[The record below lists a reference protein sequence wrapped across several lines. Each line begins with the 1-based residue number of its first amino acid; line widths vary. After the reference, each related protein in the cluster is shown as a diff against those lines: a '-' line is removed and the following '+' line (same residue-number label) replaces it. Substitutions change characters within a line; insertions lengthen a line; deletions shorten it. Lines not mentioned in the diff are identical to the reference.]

1 MPKVSVVITNYNY
14 GRFLERRLRS
24 VLEQTHQDFEV
35 IYLDDCSTDN
45 SEEVLA
51 EFLNDPRIRVVRNTV
66 NSGSAF
72 KQLNKGARLAQGE
85 YLWVAEADDYAETDF
100 LETMVAVLDEHSGVG
115 LAYCQSLAVD
125 EHDTAL
131 YSMTDY
137 TDELD
142 PERWKHDYVND
153 GRDECRRY
161 LLFKNTIPNTSAVLF
176 RRKTLEEAGYADETF
191 TLASDH
197 LTYVNMLLISDVAFV
212 AKAMNYFRHH
222 IGTIRQRSKRE
233 GLLIKE
239 EYQILAHIRDKLGL
253 SDKEVDVAYTYLVNS
268 RLRKLFRLRKRIPF
282 RTALRIYRLAHA
294 VDPQVNAR
302 LIRYFFPA
310 WARLLSR

>member
-24 VLEQTHQDFEV
+24 VLEQTYQDFEV

-51 EFLNDPRIRVVRNTV
+51 QFLNDLRIRVVRNPV

-85 YLWVAEADDYAETDF
+85 YIWVAEADDYTETDF
-100 LETMVAVLDEHSGVG
+100 LETMVPVLDAHPSVG

-125 EHDTAL
+125 EHNTVL
-131 YSMTDY
+131 RSMTEY

-142 PERWKHDYVND
+142 LERWKHDYVND

-161 LLFKNTIPNTSAVLF
+161 LIFKNTIPNTSAVLF
-176 RRKTLEEAGYADETF
+176 RRKTLEEVGYADETL

-197 LTYVNMLLISDVAFV
+197 LIYVNMLLISDIAFI
-212 AKAMNYFRHH
+212 AKPMNYFRHH
-222 IGTIRQRSKRE
+222 TGTVRQRSKRK

-239 EYQILAHIRDKLGL
+239 EYQVLAHIRDQLGL
-253 SDKEVDVAYTYLVNS
+253 SDKEVDAAYTYLVNS

-282 RTALRIYRLAHA
+282 RTAIKIYRLARA
-294 VDPQVNAR
+294 IDPQVNTR
-302 LIRYFFPA
+302 LMRYFFADWTRP
-310 WARLLSR
+310 LSR

>member
-1 MPKVSVVITNYNY
+1 MSKVSVVITNYNY

-24 VLEQTHQDFEV
+24 VLEQTYRDFEV

-51 EFLNDPRIRVVRNTV
+51 QFLNDPRIRVVRNTV
-66 NSGSAF
+66 NGGSAF
-72 KQLNKGARLAQGE
+72 KQLNKGARLTQGE
-85 YLWVAEADDYAETDF
+85 YLWVAEADDYTKTDF
-100 LETMVAVLDEHSGVG
+100 LETMVPVLDAHPSVG

-125 EHDTAL
+125 EHDTVL
-131 YSMTDY
+131 GSMTEY

-176 RRKTLEEAGYADETF
+176 RRKTLEEAGYADETL

-197 LTYVNMLLISDVAFV
+197 LTYVNMLLISDIAFV
-212 AKAMNYFRHH
+212 ARPLNYFRHH
-222 IGTIRQRSKRE
+222 TGTVRQRSKRE
-233 GLLIKE
+233 GLPIKE

-253 SDKEVDVAYTYLVNS
+253 SEKEVDAAYTYLVNS
-268 RLRKLFRLRKRIPF
+268 RLRKLFRLRKRIPL
-282 RTALRIYRLAHA
+282 RTAVKIYRLARA
-294 VDPQVNAR
+294 IDPQVNAR
-302 LIRYFFPA
+302 LVRYFFAGWTRP
-310 WARLLSR
+310 LSR